1 MSKLNNKNSNPTIPV
16 IPWDNN
22 NSVRYSSNNYAGPL
36 LNNIKF
42 SESNIKNNIIQLTN
56 FINTLIQYINNLC
69 GILMREL
76 KNYINNLKFDES
88 SAELYKDFKHID
100 GTYKKLIK
108 TLEDFSVDITKDYNR
123 VLRIA
128 IDIDLLRKE
137 YVVIKKEYNELRDD
151 QQVDVNNSY
160 VLDYDRGLKRDRYLN
175 TSLKLKSRIK
185 YLVQSHNK
193 KFADYNEF
201 NFKMNMLIANITNG
215 RIIYTSMLSN
225 KNYIILL
232 KQFVDDFG
240 KLVKLTDPTSK
251 KRGQIISKLVINHM
265 KDLNRLSDE
274 FQLHPIKKLNDIVFN

>member
-76 KNYINNLKFDES
+76 KNYINNLKFDSS